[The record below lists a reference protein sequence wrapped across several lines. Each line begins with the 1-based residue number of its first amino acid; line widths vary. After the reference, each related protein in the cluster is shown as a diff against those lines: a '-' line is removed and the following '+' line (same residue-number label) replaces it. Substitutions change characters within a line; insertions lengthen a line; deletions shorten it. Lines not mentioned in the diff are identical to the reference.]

1 VSSPVL
7 VMLCGVLKLNRT
19 IHTLDLSGVDMDVDA
34 AKAMETALQSN
45 STLTS
50 VDLRDN
56 PKLWLLKESGE
67 VSADGLDAI
76 ARGLHSNSA
85 IEKVRVDKLEL
96 QVRVLKGAES
106 NTTLTYAGSSA
117 MSDVSAA
124 LIGTLVEHNKVAK
137 TLDLSDIATQCTR
150 LGHAAGRCLASNTA
164 LTTVLLKN
172 SQLRDDG
179 VSALSDGLKLNGAN
193 QVRVLDLASNGIGV
207 AGAAKLAEL
216 LTVSTALI
224 KLDLTAN
231 KLGSKGTETLVGGLS
246 GESSKLAAI
255 SLREN
260 DIDQAGARAIAKAL
274 QSNSAIVTLWL
285 GKNKIGDEGTIALVE
300 ALLAAKHT
308 SKVAY
313 FDLHKNNITKV
324 GIASLTTLV
333 AQSPSLTALGLA
345 GTKMQFTETEIM
357 QTNAK
362 ENPELGRTK
371 PVRLWMGTD
380 MNKWPDF

>member
-1 VSSPVL
+1 
-7 VMLCGVLKLNRT
+7 
-19 IHTLDLSGVDMDVDA
+19 
-34 AKAMETALQSN
+34 
-45 STLTS
+45 
-50 VDLRDN
+50 
-56 PKLWLLKESGE
+56 
-67 VSADGLDAI
+67 
-76 ARGLHSNSA
+76 
-85 IEKVRVDKLEL
+85 
-96 QVRVLKGAES
+96 
-106 NTTLTYAGSSA
+106 
-117 MSDVSAA
+117 
-124 LIGTLVEHNKVAK
+124 
-137 TLDLSDIATQCTR
+137 
-150 LGHAAGRCLASNTA
+150 
-164 LTTVLLKN
+164 VLLRN